1 MHLMRR
7 LMYAK
12 SMLIQKSTSKLF
24 AKHLKKFE
32 NGGLGKKIALIDL
45 SNVMVDKMII
55 DLNPKAEYVLIDN
68 FLDYQLLKAIC
79 PEVDLSLICTDDDGI
94 LEQFE
99 KLQKLNIDMK
109 FDYIIMNP
117 PYDGQTN
124 LYGKISLAA
133 KQHANCV
140 ICLSPYLNY
149 ISNKKSF
156 KDISNK
162 LEKTLECYE
171 LIPFAVF
178 DAAFDKELCI
188 FKFGSRNENVKFE
201 DLFWNKF
208 SNIDLAKTI
217 VNKFKNYNDYCNCH
231 TVSYDDLDNYKF
243 KCIMAFKRGHFDSQ
257 TGNPSWDWTTLFS
270 KNYQT
275 KFDWPKSDV
284 KTSNCQAI
292 CFETEQECKNFCEYC
307 NTDIVMF
314 IIYAYK
320 MSLSQSSNLQYIP
333 FLKSYM
339 NVITEEDLK
348 IEFNLTDEELNYI
361 HNEMKKFGWKT
372 QNCKCA

>member
-1 MHLMRR
+1 MEKDLKI
-7 LMYAK
+7 LK
-12 SMLIQKSTSKLF
+12 SKTLADGSKYFSLFEKHIPALNAGSSVYLYMLGNLHCICEIIKKNPNSKYF
-24 AKHLKKFE
+24 IYDADE
-32 NGGLGKKIALIDL
+32 VINAVQIVMDNIDI
-45 SNVMVDKMII
+45 SKT
-55 DLNPKAEYVLIDN
+55 
-68 FLDYQLLKAIC
+68 
-79 PEVDLSLICTDDDGI
+79 VDLYD
-94 LEQFE
+94 
-99 KLQKLNIDMK
+99 IDMK
-109 FDYIIMNP
+109 FDCIIMNP

-124 LYGKISLAA
+124 LYGKISLVA

-140 ICLSPYLNY
+140 VCLSPYLNY

-156 KDISNK
+156 KDVANK

-171 LIPFAVF
+171 LIPSAVF

-208 SNIDLAKTI
+208 LNIDLAKSI
-217 VNKFKNYNDYCNCH
+217 INKFKKYNDYCNCH

-243 KCIMAFKRGHFDSQ
+243 KCIMTFKRGNFDNQ

-270 KNYQT
+270 KKYQT
-275 KFDWPKSDV
+275 KFDWSKSDI

-333 FLKSYM
+333 FLKSYI
-339 NVITEEDLK
+339 NAITEEDIK
-348 IEFNLTDEELNYI
+348 IGFNLTDEELNYI
-361 HNEMKKFGWKT
+361 HDEMKNFGWKT
-372 QNCKCA
+372 QI